1 MRTSYD
7 RFGNGGNRQ
16 DDIYQKPVSPSP
28 RPVQPVQAEKPKEN
42 TPDTSGVG
50 TKVYEEINEELEK
63 RKSDNIDELLDE
75 AEGQK
80 QPEMSWSDV
89 SNAGESKKKK
99 MSTGKKV
106 AIGFGIAFCVVAVA
120 IGLLFGIKTLSGSKT
135 SLSDI
140 DTMISKMYTS
150 KDKSDIKSSVTQEDV
165 NKYYMDLMKL
175 QKKNVDVSSE
185 MAELDTIGYYIEDS
199 DTLMKFGD
207 ASYDLTTAGMQ
218 DTIEGIETRTSE
230 YSVPGLA
237 VTINS
242 YAEKILSDYDY
253 FVSLRQELNGIED
266 VMFFDEEGYKTK
278 IDAVTHTPNN
288 TELNAI
294 YDKLVVDKQAAQAQA
309 ALDAAKDEESKAAA
323 EKALQ
328 DAQEL
333 QKKTQEELDNTKKQL
348 EEKAQEAADAIKN
361 LVGGSS
367 KEQAPEEETPTPTEE
382 GISISPE
389 GESLEDNIG
398 AEE

>member
-16 DDIYQKPVSPSP
+16 EDLYQKPVSPSHVQQK
-28 RPVQPVQAEKPKEN
+28 PVEKSKED
-42 TPDTSGVG
+42 TPDVSGVG
-50 TKVYEEINEELEK
+50 AKAYEEISEELEK
-63 RKSDNIDELLDE
+63 RKSDNIDDLLNE
-75 AEGQK
+75 AEGNK
-80 QPEMSWSDV
+80 QQDMDWSTV
-89 SNAGESKKKK
+89 KGSKDEKKK

-106 AIGFGIAFCVVAVA
+106 AIGFAIAFGVVAVA
-120 IGLLFGIKTLSGSKT
+120 IGVLFGIKTLSGSKT

-266 VMFFDEEGYKTK
+266 VLSFDEEGYKTK

-294 YDKLVVDKQAAQAQA
+294 YDKLVVDKQAAQAQQDLEA
-309 ALDAAKDEESKAAA
+309 AQDEESKAAA

-328 DAQEL
+328 EAQEL

-348 EEKAQEAADAIKN
+348 EEKAQEAAEAIKN

-367 KEQAPEEETPTPTEE
+367 KEQEPEQKEAETPTPTQE
-382 GISISPE
+382 GISIAPE
-389 GESLEDNIG
+389 GESLEDNVA

>member
-16 DDIYQKPVSPSP
+16 EELYQKPASPSHAQQK
-28 RPVQPVQAEKPKEN
+28 PVEKPKE
-42 TPDTSGVG
+42 DTLDVNGVG
-50 TKVYEEINEELEK
+50 AKAYEEISEELEK
-63 RKSDNIDELLDE
+63 RKSDNIDDLLNEVEDKE
-75 AEGQK
+75 QSD
-80 QPEMSWSDV
+80 MDWSTVTDG
-89 SNAGESKKKK
+89 NKNEKKK

-106 AIGFGIAFCVVAVA
+106 AIGFGIAFCVVAVFV
-120 IGLLFGIKTLSGSKT
+120 GVLFGIKTLSGSKT

-165 NKYYMDLMKL
+165 NKYYIDLMKL
-175 QKKNVDVSSE
+175 QKKDVDVSSE

-199 DTLMKFGD
+199 DTLMKFDD

-218 DTIEGIETRTSE
+218 DTIESIETRTSE
-230 YSVPGLA
+230 YSVSGLA

-253 FVSLRQELNGIED
+253 FVSLRQELNGIQD
-266 VMFFDEEGYKTK
+266 VLSFDEEGYKTK
-278 IDAVTHTPNN
+278 IEAVTHTPNN

-294 YDKLVVDKQAAQAQA
+294 YDKLVVDKQAAQAQQD
-309 ALDAAKDEESKAAA
+309 LEAAKDEESKAAA

-348 EEKAQEAADAIKN
+348 EEKAQEAAEAIKN

-367 KEQAPEEETPTPTEE
+367 KEQGQTKEEATPTPTED
-382 GISISPE
+382 GISISPD
-389 GESLEDNIG
+389 GESLEDNVG

>member
-16 DDIYQKPVSPSP
+16 EDFYQKPVTPNHVQQK
-28 RPVQPVQAEKPKEN
+28 PVEKPKED
-42 TPDTSGVG
+42 TPDVSGVG
-50 TKVYEEINEELEK
+50 AKAYEEISEELEK
-63 RKSDNIDELLDE
+63 RKSDNIDDLLNE
-75 AEGQK
+75 AEGSEQ
-80 QPEMSWSDV
+80 QNMDWSSVKGDK
-89 SNAGESKKKK
+89 NEKKK

-106 AIGFGIAFCVVAVA
+106 AIGFAIAFGVVAVA
-120 IGLLFGIKTLSGSKT
+120 IGVLFGIKTLSGSKT

-266 VMFFDEEGYKTK
+266 VLSFDEEGYKTK

-294 YDKLVVDKQAAQAQA
+294 YDKLVVDKQAAQAQKDLEEA
-309 ALDAAKDEESKAAA
+309 QDEESKAAA

-367 KEQAPEEETPTPTEE
+367 KEQEPEQKEAETPTPTQE
-382 GISISPE
+382 GISIAPE
-389 GESLEDNIG
+389 GESLEDNVG